1 MSVCE
6 EEEMRTVGCIFS
18 HYTISDVYS
27 VKTIVKLYSL
37 SYILIPAKCLCLWLR
52 KLHRKKKPTAVRIV
66 SHRFVTVLFISN
78 KIQHF
83 FKKYFM
89 FLWSLPQDFHQI
101 SCSEGTRAHFEPTP
115 LSSVIPCDQ
124 MTKYYPLQVM

>member
-6 EEEMRTVGCIFS
+6 EEEMRTAGCIFS
-18 HYTISDVYS
+18 RYTISDVYS
-27 VKTIVKLYSL
+27 VKTRVKLYSL

-83 FKKYFM
+83 LKKIFHVFM
-89 FLWSLPQDFHQI
+89 VPA
-101 SCSEGTRAHFEPTP
+101 TRF
-115 LSSVIPCDQ
+115 SSDIMQ
-124 MTKYYPLQVM
+124 RGYSSSF